1 MTINELLQQTFNAT
15 EEQVSAFLEAM
26 KNNKIFT
33 TSEENMDIR
42 FGKMKTQR
50 DSVTEQLT
58 KANATIEELQKA
70 NAGND
75 QLQQTVTAY
84 QAENEKLKA
93 QLNEAM
99 IESEA
104 KVSLLA
110 EGVRDIDYAMFKL
123 KATGQL
129 EMGEDGKVKDLAGK
143 IDALKTQIPDQ
154 FAGSGKKTYQENK
167 LPEHNDE
174 GEGITKESLLKKPY
188 AERMRIYTENP
199 EAYKSA
205 MNSEQ

>member
-1 MTINELLQQTFNAT
+1 MTINELLQQTFSAT

-123 KATGQL
+123 KTTGQL

-143 IDALKTQIPDQ
+143 IDVLKTQIPDQ
-154 FAGSGKKTYQENK
+154 FTGSGKKTYQENK

-199 EAYKSA
+199 EAYKTA
-205 MNSEQ
+205 MSSEQ

>member
-1 MTINELLQQTFNAT
+1 MTINELLQQAFNAT
-15 EEQVSAFLEAM
+15 EEQVTAFLEAM
-26 KNNKIFT
+26 KTNKIFT

-70 NAGND
+70 NAGNE

-93 QLNEAM
+93 QLNDAL

-104 KVSLLA
+104 KVELLA
-110 EGVRDIDYAMFKL
+110 SGVKDIKYAMFCL
-123 KATGQL
+123 KENGPL

-143 IDALKTQIPDQ
+143 IDALKTQIPDH
-154 FAGSGKKTYQENK
+154 FTGNGKRTYQENK
-167 LPEHNDE
+167 LPEHQDG
-174 GEGITKESLLKKPY
+174 GEGITRDSLLKKTY
-188 AERMRIYTENP
+188 AERVKIFEENP
-199 EAYKSA
+199 EAYKTA
-205 MNSEQ
+205 MNS